1 MKKTIVKVL
10 VISLML
16 CTLIAC
22 GGSKKTIAVQQTAAP
37 AQTTTQTAAP
47 AQTATKA
54 ETVAAPVQEVKKL
67 EYAEGTVLRMAT
79 GYNSKKTGLTFD
91 ADTAKD
97 GIEHAGKIY
106 RAGELKPTLVGVQNV
121 LGKKD

>member
-10 VISLML
+10 TISLML
-16 CTLIAC
+16 CLLMAC
-22 GGSKKTIAVQQTAAP
+22 GGNKKTIAVQQTAAP
-37 AQTTTQTAAP
+37 AATTTTAAP

-54 ETVAAPVQEVKKL
+54 ETSAPVQEVKEL

-79 GYNSKKTGLTFD
+79 GYNSKKTGLSFD

-97 GIEHAGKIY
+97 GIELAAEIIDSGK
-106 RAGELKPTLVGVQNV
+106 ALETLNKLIEVSQ
-121 LGKKD
+121 